1 MKILTAFIGFLLGL
15 IVFMPK
21 DNIYFKIQEIL
32 SKQNIYINS
41 DIKNS
46 LSLELKNGTVFV
58 KKMDIAYFDKCEI
71 YPYIFWN
78 KIECKNINIANQY
91 KIKEIKTSYSLIN
104 PLKINISGNSNF
116 GKIEGEIN
124 IFDKKG
130 KIYITK
136 LTNSLI
142 KKYLKK
148 DKKGYF
154 YDVKF

>member
-1 MKILTAFIGFLLGL
+1 MKILTAIAGFLLGL
-15 IVFMPK
+15 IIFMPK

-32 SKQNIYINS
+32 SKKNIYINS

-46 LSLELKNGTVFV
+46 LALELKNGTVFV
-58 KKMDIAYFDKCEI
+58 NKMDLAYFDRCEI

-78 KIECKNINIANQY
+78 KIECNNINIANQY
-91 KIKEIKTSYSLIN
+91 KITNINGSYSIIN
-104 PLKINISGNSNF
+104 PFKIKISGNSNF

-124 IFDKKG
+124 IFDKNG
-130 KIYITK
+130 RIYITK

-142 KKYLKK
+142 KRYLKK
-148 DKKGYF
+148 DKKGYY